1 MECRKGRESQ
11 ADVIS
16 PVSQQPKKASLNRK
30 ELLELDV
37 ATWLVEDGQSP
48 KSRSSRLA

>member
-11 ADVIS
+11 ANVIS

-37 ATWLVEDGQSP
+37 VANDFYPVGY
-48 KSRSSRLA
+48 LAG